1 VSKPVPTRGLLLC
14 NLGTPDD
21 ATPSSVRRYLREF
34 LSDPRV
40 LDIHPI
46 GRWALLNLI
55 ILPTRPAKSA
65 AAYQQIWGR
74 DGDGPGS
81 PLLRHSLDLTAAV
94 RSRLGDGWAVELGM
108 RYQNPSIAS
117 ALDKLRAAG
126 ADSVVVFPLYPQYSS
141 SSTGS

>member
-1 VSKPVPTRGLLLC
+1 SNRAGRPRAASRRGSTSCELASYEKRASSCDSAAVSKAVTTQGLLLC
-14 NLGTPDD
+14 NLGTPD
-21 ATPSSVRRYLREF
+21 APTPSAVRRYLREF

-46 GRWALLNLI
+46 ARWALLNLI
-55 ILPTRPAKSA
+55 ILPTRPRKSA

-94 RSRLGDGWAVELGM
+94 
-108 RYQNPSIAS
+108 
-117 ALDKLRAAG
+117 
-126 ADSVVVFPLYPQYSS
+126 
-141 SSTGS
+141 